1 MYSSVIEGNSFSQI
15 TLSML
20 CPLTLAQASHNLTS
34 LVCAGSLLTY
44 CHMRGVQVILWVLG
58 GSKYGCRSV
67 TYISKNICLCY
78 YFSTSFL
85 QLKANYNASI
95 YYV

>member
-1 MYSSVIEGNSFSQI
+1 MYSAVNDSNSFTQIKVI
-15 TLSML
+15 TLCLIPFAESD
-20 CPLTLAQASHNLTS
+20 HNLMT

-44 CHMRGVQVILWVLG
+44 CHVRGVEVILWVLG
-58 GSKYGCRSV
+58 GSKYGCSSV

-85 QLKANYNASI
+85 QLGANYNESI
-95 YYV
+95 WYV